1 MKRQGGFTLIELV
14 LVIAILGVLAVAA
27 LPNLFNITLSTARAN
42 AEDAV
47 VGAVQTG
54 ISLYAA
60 TQVSGGNAVSY
71 PGTLDAAGAGV
82 SAAKATPLLG
92 SVLTNGVTSKW
103 KEISTT
109 CYASDTS
116 GDGAFGAGDNTYQY
130 TVATGTFQ
138 YSNNDGATCP

>member
-27 LPNLFNITLSTARAN
+27 LPNLFNITLSTARQN

-60 TQVSGGNAVSY
+60 NQVASGNAVGY
-71 PGTLDAAGAGV
+71 PATLDAAAAGNA
-82 SAAKATPLLG
+82 SKAAPLLG
-92 SVLTNGVTSKW
+92 TVLTNGVTSKW
-103 KEISTT
+103 KKISDT
-109 CYASDTS
+109 CYTSDTS
-116 GDGAFGAGDNTYQY
+116 GDNAFGAGDNTYKY
-130 TVATGTFQ
+130 VPAAGTFQ
-138 YSNNDGATCP
+138 YANNDGATCP

>member
-1 MKRQGGFTLIELV
+1 MRKQGGFTLIELV

-27 LPNLFNITLSTARAN
+27 LPNLFNITLSTARQN

-60 TQVSGGNAVSY
+60 NQVASGNTVSY
-71 PGTLDAAGAGV
+71 PATLDAAAAGAA
-82 SAAKATPLLG
+82 SKAAPLLG

-103 KEISTT
+103 SKISDT
-109 CYASDTS
+109 CYAADTS
-116 GDGAFGAGDNTYQY
+116 GDGAFGAGDNTYKY
-130 TVATGTFQ
+130 TPASGTFQ
-138 YSNNDGATCP
+138 YAAADGATCP